1 MRSPSRSTSERE
13 PAEPAGVSGREAIL
27 EIEDLQ
33 NRLAERTVQREPF
46 WRALIDDPA
55 AVPENVFHGLCAE
68 NYHLLFR
75 ESYFDAPILSY
86 AGSAAARRLFNA
98 FYVEEFGH
106 DALLLRAL
114 SSLGITAEDLFET
127 TPLPETAALYNAL
140 AYWARYDPL
149 FFFTTLGPLEGR
161 EVEIDSFVGAA
172 RRRGLPAAFVEPIA
186 AHARIN
192 KDSGHGLLAR
202 TIFDAI
208 PVVAAADLARLR
220 RLTELFVRLYAR
232 FYGGVWRHYAGGG
245 AVVRRV
251 TEL

>member
-1 MRSPSRSTSERE
+1 MRSAAERTC
-13 PAEPAGVSGREAIL
+13 VSGREAIL

-33 NRLAERTVQREPF
+33 NRLGEQTVQREPF
-46 WRALIDDPA
+46 WRALVDDPA

-75 ESYFDAPILSY
+75 ESYFDSPVLSY
-86 AGSAAARRLFNA
+86 AGSTAARKLINE
-98 FYVEEFGH
+98 FYLEEFGH
-106 DALLLRAL
+106 DELLLKSLA
-114 SSLGITAEDLFET
+114 SLGVTREDLFRT
-127 TPLPETAALYNAL
+127 APLPETAALYNAL

-161 EVEIDSFVGAA
+161 EVEIDSFVTAA
-172 RRRGLPAAFVEPIA
+172 RRRGLSAAFVEPVA

-192 KDSGHGLLAR
+192 KDGAHGLLAR
-202 TIFDAI
+202 AIFDAI

-220 RLTELFVRLYAR
+220 RLTGLFGRIYAR
-232 FYGGVWRHYAGGG
+232 FYAGVWRHYAAGG
-245 AVVRRV
+245 ALVRPV